1 MMIAIDARM
10 LLPQMTGVGRYLYG
24 LAQGLE
30 RVLREDSDVEQVE
43 FWLQAGLPQE
53 HPIWQLQ
60 SPRMRMRAIAAR
72 HMSLRQ
78 QWVAPIE
85 ARRRKPALY
94 HCPHFDLPV
103 LTPGKIVVT
112 IHDLKYLAQ
121 PQFFARQA
129 HARRLLMRLMMGA
142 AVQRAQLV
150 ITDAEYTRRDLA
162 QRLNVPMKKT
172 RPIPLGVEARYQP
185 QIPPQAIQEMRQRYH
200 LAENYLLF
208 IGERRPHKNIP
219 GLLRAFAIFQKTSQL
234 PYQLV
239 IAGKK
244 YAQYDEPERLAQAL
258 GLEGAVR
265 FLDYVADDELPALY
279 SGAKALAL
287 LSLYEGFGLPILEA
301 MACGTPVVAANR
313 TALPEVCGQ
322 AGLLVEPFDAQQAAL
337 ALIEVAEGQQ
347 RQEWIEKGLAWARRF
362 TWEACAHKTLEVYL
376 EAMGA

>member
-1 MMIAIDARM
+1 MFIAIDARM
-10 LLPQMTGVGRYLYG
+10 LLPQMTGVGRYLSG
-24 LAQGLE
+24 LAQGLASI
-30 RVLREDSDVEQVE
+30 LYEDNDAEQVE
-43 FWLQAGLPQE
+43 FWLQAGLPPE
-53 HPIWQLQ
+53 HSIWQLQ
-60 SPRMRMRAIAAR
+60 SPRMKMCAIAAR

-78 QWVAPIE
+78 QWVVPIE

-112 IHDLKYLAQ
+112 IHDLKYLAH
-121 PQFFARQA
+121 PQFFARKA

-142 AVQRAQLV
+142 AVQRARLV
-150 ITDAEYTRRDLA
+150 ITDAEFTRRDLA
-162 QRLNVPMKKT
+162 QRLNVPMNKT
-172 RPIPLGVEARYQP
+172 RSIPLGVEARYQP
-185 QIPPQAIQEMRQRYH
+185 QIPSQAIQEMRQRYH

-219 GLLRAFAIFQKTSQL
+219 GLLRAFAIFQKMSQQ

-258 GLEGAVR
+258 GLEGSVR
-265 FLDYVADDELPALY
+265 FLDYVADEHLPALY
-279 SGAKALAL
+279 GDAKVLAL

-322 AGLLVEPFDAQQAAL
+322 AGLLVEPQEAQQAAL
-337 ALIEVAEGQQ
+337 ALLEAAEGEP
-347 RQEWIEKGLAWARRF
+347 RQEWIEKGLAWAKRF
-362 TWEACAHKTLEVYL
+362 TWEACARQTLEVYR
-376 EAMGA
+376 EALRA